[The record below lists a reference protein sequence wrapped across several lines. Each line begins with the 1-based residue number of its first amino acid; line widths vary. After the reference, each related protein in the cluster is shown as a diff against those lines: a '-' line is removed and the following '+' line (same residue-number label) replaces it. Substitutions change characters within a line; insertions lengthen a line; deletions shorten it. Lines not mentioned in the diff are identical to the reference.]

1 MKLVV
6 LVVTALLLLALVV
19 SSQRRGT
26 ERAQG
31 IEKPPMGKTDAE
43 KRILGVIQE
52 ARASGRVHL
61 EVPDT
66 DGRVLR
72 VVAESIN
79 AKEAVEIG
87 TSTGYSGLW
96 LSLALQTTGGKL
108 TTFEIDAGRAAQAR
122 KHFQQA
128 GVDGIVT
135 VIEGDAH
142 KNLQRVKGPVD
153 LVFIDAEKEGYP
165 DYLKQMLPK
174 VRPGGLILAHN
185 VDMAP
190 EYVTLVTTN
199 PELETVFYMEGRG
212 LGITLKKR

>member
-31 IEKPPMGKTDAE
+31 IEKPPMGKTEAE

-52 ARASGRVHL
+52 ARSSGRIHL

-190 EYVTLVTTN
+190 EYVTAVTTN

>member
-1 MKLVV
+1 MKLAV
-6 LVVTALLLLALVV
+6 LVVTALLLLAVVV

-26 ERAQG
+26 ERAQA
-31 IEKPPMGKTDAE
+31 IEKPPMGRTDAE
-43 KRILGVIQE
+43 KRILGVIDD
-52 ARASGRVHL
+52 ARRSGRVHL
-61 EVPDT
+61 EVPDA
-66 DGRVLR
+66 DGRMLR
-72 VVAESIN
+72 VLAESIN

-108 TTFEIDAGRAAQAR
+108 TTLEIDAGRAAQAR

-142 KNLQRVKGPVD
+142 KNLQQVKAPVD
-153 LVFIDAEKEGYP
+153 LVFIDAEKEGYS

-185 VDMAP
+185 IDMAP
-190 EYVTLVTTN
+190 EYVTAVTTN

>member
-1 MKLVV
+1 MKLAV
-6 LVVTALLLLALVV
+6 LVVTALLLLAVVV

-26 ERAQG
+26 ERAQA
-31 IEKPPMGKTDAE
+31 IEKPPMGRTDAE
-43 KRILGVIQE
+43 KRILGVIDD
-52 ARASGRVHL
+52 ARRSGRVHL

-66 DGRVLR
+66 DGRMLR
-72 VVAESIN
+72 VFAESIN

-185 VDMAP
+185 IDMAP
-190 EYVTLVTTN
+190 EYVTAVTTN

>member
-1 MKLVV
+1 MKLAV
-6 LVVTALLLLALVV
+6 LVVTALLLLAVVV

-31 IEKPPMGKTDAE
+31 MEKPPMGRTDAE
-43 KRILGVIQE
+43 KRILGVIDD
-52 ARASGRVHL
+52 ARRAGRVHL
-61 EVPDT
+61 EVPDA
-66 DGRVLR
+66 DGRMLR
-72 VVAESIN
+72 VLAESIN

-142 KNLQRVKGPVD
+142 KNLQQVKAPVD

-185 VDMAP
+185 IDMAP
-190 EYVTLVTTN
+190 EYVTAVTTN

>member
-1 MKLVV
+1 
-6 LVVTALLLLALVV
+6 
-19 SSQRRGT
+19 
-26 ERAQG
+26 
-31 IEKPPMGKTDAE
+31 MGKTDAE

-52 ARASGRVHL
+52 ARSSGRIHL

>member
-1 MKLVV
+1 MKLAV
-6 LVVTALLLLALVV
+6 LVVTALLLLAVVV

-26 ERAQG
+26 ERAQAV
-31 IEKPPMGKTDAE
+31 EKPPMGRTDAE
-43 KRILGVIQE
+43 KRILGVIDD
-52 ARASGRVHL
+52 ARRAGRVHL

-66 DGRVLR
+66 DGRMLR
-72 VVAESIN
+72 VFAESIN

-185 VDMAP
+185 IDMAP
-190 EYVTLVTTN
+190 EYVTAVTTN

>member
-1 MKLVV
+1 MKLAV
-6 LVVTALLLLALVV
+6 LVVTALLLLAVVV

-31 IEKPPMGKTDAE
+31 MEKPPLGRTDAE
-43 KRILGVIQE
+43 KRILGVIDD
-52 ARASGRVHL
+52 ARRAGRVHL
-61 EVPDT
+61 EVPDA
-66 DGRVLR
+66 DGRMLR
-72 VVAESIN
+72 VLAESIN

-142 KNLQRVKGPVD
+142 KNLQQVKAPVD

-185 VDMAP
+185 IDMAP
-190 EYVTLVTTN
+190 EYVTAVTTN